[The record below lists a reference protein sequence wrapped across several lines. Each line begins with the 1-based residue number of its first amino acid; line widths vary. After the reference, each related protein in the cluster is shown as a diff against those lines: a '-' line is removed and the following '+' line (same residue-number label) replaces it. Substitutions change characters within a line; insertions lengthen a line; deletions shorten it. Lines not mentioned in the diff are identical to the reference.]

1 MRWLASLLF
10 VFPLLAQ
17 FPNLR
22 VERLIGG
29 LRAPVEVTHA
39 GDGSG
44 RLFLVEQPGVIRIWQ
59 NGALLATP
67 FLDIQARV
75 RYGGEMGLLGVAFPP
90 GFATK
95 RYFYVNYVNRQ
106 TETIVSRIRLTAD
119 ANVADSSVEQV
130 LFRIRQPFENHNGG
144 QILFHPKDGHLYIGM
159 GDGGSANDPQK
170 LSQNPNSFFG
180 KMLRLNTEGSE
191 NPQPEIWS
199 SGWRNPWRFTFD
211 RETGDMYAGD
221 VGQNRWEEIDF
232 EPNGTPKGRNY
243 GWSLMEGNACQ
254 DDRNCDTRTDL
265 VRPIFVYGRNEGCSV
280 SGGHVYRGTQFPE
293 LQGTYLFGDYC
304 NGNIWGYRNGQTVRF
319 LTTNQSISAFGQDE
333 QGEVYVVDLTGT
345 VSRLTAV
352 AAPFQVRSVTSA
364 ASFQPSLSSG
374 AIGTI
379 FTTNLPGIT
388 TTTAA
393 ERYPLPTTLN
403 GVTVRLNGNL
413 VPLYAVTPTQINFF
427 TPYALPSVQA
437 TLTVTVNGVTAPSPV
452 VPLNEVAPALFTA
465 DGVFAAATVQSGIAT
480 LYATGLGDVTNRPAN
495 GAAAPTSPLAMTRFP
510 VTATIGGSPAEVFFA
525 GLAPGFAGLYQINA
539 RLPAGAG
546 AEPEVVLFVNGVRS
560 PGLKIRLP

>member
-1 MRWLASLLF
+1 MRWLASLLL
-10 VFPLLAQ
+10 VLPLTAQ

-22 VERLIGG
+22 VERLISG

-44 RLFLVEQPGVIRIWQ
+44 RLFIVEQPGVIRIWQ
-59 NGALLATP
+59 NGALLPTP

-75 RYGGEMGLLGVAFPP
+75 RYGGEMGLLGMAFPP

-106 TETIVSRIRLTAD
+106 TETIVSRIRLTPD
-119 ANVADSSVEQV
+119 GNVADSSVEQV

-159 GDGGSANDPQK
+159 GDGGAANDPQK

-180 KMLRLNTEGSE
+180 KMLRLDTEGSE

-221 VGQNRWEEIDF
+221 VGQNRWEEIDL

-293 LQGTYLFGDYC
+293 LRGTYFFGDYC
-304 NGNIWGYRNGQTVRF
+304 NGNIWGYRGGQTVRF
-319 LTTNQSISAFGQDE
+319 LTTSQSISAFGQDE
-333 QGEVYVVDLTGT
+333 QGELYVVDLTGT
-345 VSRLTAV
+345 VSRITAA

-379 FTTNLPGIT
+379 FTSNLPGIT

-437 TLTVTVNGVTAPSPV
+437 TLTVTVNGATAPSPV

-465 DGVFAAATVQSGIAT
+465 DGVYAAATVQNGIAT
-480 LYATGLGDVTNRPAN
+480 FYATGLGDVTNRPAN
-495 GAAAPTSPLAMTRFP
+495 GVAAPTSPLSFTRFP
-510 VTATIGGSPAEVFFA
+510 VTAMIGGSPAEVLFA
-525 GLAPGFAGLYQINA
+525 GLAPGFAGLYQVNA
-539 RLPAGAG
+539 RLPSGVG

-560 PGLKIRLP
+560 PGLKIRVP